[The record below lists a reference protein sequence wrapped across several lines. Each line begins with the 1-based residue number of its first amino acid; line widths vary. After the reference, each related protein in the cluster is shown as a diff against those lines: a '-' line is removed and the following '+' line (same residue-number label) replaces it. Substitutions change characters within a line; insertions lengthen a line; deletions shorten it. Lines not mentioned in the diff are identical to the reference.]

1 MVKRGQDSK
10 DFMEIKFNTDDNLSL
25 NKPLMLHLF
34 IIIFR
39 CIFDSFYSQLSLD
52 ECVCVCVWF
61 IGTEINIGQ
70 MKIKNCP
77 DYLFSENLIVNIK
90 DFDSNLLEIN
100 KLSCVFIRCF

>member
-1 MVKRGQDSK
+1 MMVKKGQDSK

-52 ECVCVCVWF
+52 ECVCVCV
-61 IGTEINIGQ
+61 
-70 MKIKNCP
+70 C
-77 DYLFSENLIVNIK
+77 DL
-90 DFDSNLLEIN
+90 
-100 KLSCVFIRCF
+100 